1 VKTVVQHT
9 AEELRRGLQSALDGA
24 IDPQLRTVENE
35 LRLAGFLTDV
45 ATVTPA
51 GRRFLGITGSIDSSR
66 VAGPDTG
73 RAATT

>member
-1 VKTVVQHT
+1 MNTVVHHT
-9 AEELRRGLQSALDGA
+9 TQELRRGLQCALDGA
-24 IDPQLRTVENE
+24 INPQLRTVENE

-51 GRRFLGITGSIDSSR
+51 GRRFLGITGSTDSSR